1 MGCLLSSADA
11 VVSPGD
17 VQRFPVNKTR
27 CGLAPCIF
35 ANLLHGRA
43 GNIHLRGTLL
53 VGLLLQVNQ
62 PNDFVLVQRQQDRL
76 TIPTSVGTECID
88 LWCATNPTAS
98 WRSWHGHAPL
108 FLFPVYTDYN
118 TPDRKKQ
125 YSFQKLLQFP
135 STCDRTSQ
143 SMMNL
148 LGFIMSLVYMQAVHG
163 RLSTYERL
171 VNSQNF
177 FSPYLTAFSFT
188 HRRTVRWVIFN
199 CSAACLAEIPLQ
211 PPAALPCRNTC
222 IAIV

>member
-1 MGCLLSSADA
+1 MSICAAHCSWVCCSKSTSRMTSYSSSVSRIGSLSPHPSGQKVSTCGVPQIRRHRGGLGMGM
-11 VVSPGD
+11 P
-17 VQRFPVNKTR
+17 
-27 CGLAPCIF
+27 
-35 ANLLHGRA
+35 
-43 GNIHLRGTLL
+43 
-53 VGLLLQVNQ
+53 
-62 PNDFVLVQRQQDRL
+62 
-76 TIPTSVGTECID
+76 
-88 LWCATNPTAS
+88 
-98 WRSWHGHAPL
+98 PL

-125 YSFQKLLQFP
+125 YSFQKPLQFP
-135 STCDRTSQ
+135 SIYDRNSQ
-143 SMMNL
+143 GMMNL

-177 FSPYLTAFSFT
+177 FSPYLTTFSFT